1 MRKKGWAV
9 LFAMQGERAKMKR
22 KFRMKVERVL
32 LEDVVNETR
41 IYFTVERRSN
51 GVLIGK
57 FLAAFSTQKVFLAE
71 ESRHHQASFHVQAPE
86 YILAWSGGGKKKK
99 KKCLTFT
106 RRNEELLLT

>member
-1 MRKKGWAV
+1 MRTGRAV
-9 LFAMQGERAKMKR
+9 CDAGRERAKMKR

-57 FLAAFSTQKVFLAE
+57 FLAAFSTQKVFPAE
-71 ESRHHQASFHVQAPE
+71 ESRHHPASFHVPQAPHPP
-86 YILAWSGGGKKKK
+86 LVRTLQDFA
-99 KKCLTFT
+99 
-106 RRNEELLLT
+106 

>member
-1 MRKKGWAV
+1 MRTGRAV
-9 LFAMQGERAKMKR
+9 CDAGRERAKMKR

-57 FLAAFSTQKVFLAE
+57 FLAAFSTQKVFPAE
-71 ESRHHQASFHVQAPE
+71 ESRHHPASFHVQAPE
-86 YILAWSGGGKKKK
+86 YIYSPGAEEGRKK
-99 KKCLTFT
+99 KKCLTST